1 VTQQLIQQRN
11 QFAGLFLFVIIAF
24 PVYHFSS
31 FICLQK
37 FVMFADKKSEPTK
50 DCGLFSLIATTDF
63 ILLALHIKK
72 ISI

>member
-1 VTQQLIQQRN
+1 
-11 QFAGLFLFVIIAF
+11 
-24 PVYHFSS
+24 
-31 FICLQK
+31 
-37 FVMFADKKSEPTK
+37 MFADKKSEPTK

>member
-1 VTQQLIQQRN
+1 MCPPITLNKLEQV
-11 QFAGLFLFVIIAF
+11 VIVF

-50 DCGLFSLIATTDF
+50 DCGLSSLIAASDF

-72 ISI
+72 SAFENV